1 LSKLDGKERHRKIM
15 VGKLPPNTKSITIN
29 NIKYKSQSEAA
40 RQLNVCDSTIHYWIK
55 KKINI

>member
-1 LSKLDGKERHRKIM
+1 M